1 MTNWSQLGELI
12 LLDSTPAN
20 GEALPINMIDR
31 SREASLAVER
41 DFSRHDGHAE
51 EEEALMASTDEN
63 DEQGQI
69 PPPRPVSAADK
80 RTRTMSSSVDVTPLS
95 NSRNRTPLGSRRAS
109 RELEHPFINKPAK
122 SRLSHEVD
130 RSSLSIDLDG
140 MDGNGFA
147 AGAEESLHASLH
159 ELEET
164 RNGARQSPPRPRKNK
179 HEGTAEKA
187 GVILVG
193 RCCAN
198 VLASTR

>member
-1 MTNWSQLGELI
+1 
-12 LLDSTPAN
+12 
-20 GEALPINMIDR
+20 MIDR

-63 DEQGQI
+63 DEHGQI

-80 RTRTMSSSVDVTPLS
+80 HTRTMSSSVDVTPLS
-95 NSRNRTPLGSRRAS
+95 ISRNRTPLGSRRAS
-109 RELEHPFINKPAK
+109 RELEHPFIKKPAK
-122 SRLSHEVD
+122 SRLSYEVD
-130 RSSLSIDLDG
+130 RSSLSIDLDV

-147 AGAEESLHASLH
+147 AGAEEALHASLH

-164 RNGARQSPPRPRKNK
+164 RNGERQSPPRPRKSK

-193 RCCAN
+193 CCAI
-198 VLASTR
+198 VSDGTR